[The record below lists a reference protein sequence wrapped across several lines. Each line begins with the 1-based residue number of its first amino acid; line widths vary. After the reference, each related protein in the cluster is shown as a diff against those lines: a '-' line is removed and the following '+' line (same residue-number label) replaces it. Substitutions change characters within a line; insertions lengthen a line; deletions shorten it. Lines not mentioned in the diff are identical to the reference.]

1 MIIFTKLLKEE
12 EIIKE
17 ANLRVK
23 SVNFMCGFN

>member
-1 MIIFTKLLKEE
+1 MIIFTKLVKEE

-23 SVNFMCGFN
+23 SVNFMCGYN

>member
-17 ANLRVK
+17 SNLRVK
-23 SVNFMCGFN
+23 SVNFMCGYN